1 MGRAC
6 STHGDMRTVEEVLV
20 GRSERKRPVRL
31 LVWEDNIE
39 SDLKELGCEH
49 VNWVD
54 LAHDGV

>member
-1 MGRAC
+1 
-6 STHGDMRTVEEVLV
+6 MRTVEEVLV